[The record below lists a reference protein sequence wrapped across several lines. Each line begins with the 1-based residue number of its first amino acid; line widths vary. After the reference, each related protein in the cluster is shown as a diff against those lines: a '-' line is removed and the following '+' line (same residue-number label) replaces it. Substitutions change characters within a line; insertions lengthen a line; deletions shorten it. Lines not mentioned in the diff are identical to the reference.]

1 MLNIALPSIIAQA
14 SDFPG
19 IDGFLGTRGSIMLDF
34 VFLAMFAVV
43 PVLMVSIYL
52 VKCGRY
58 QLHKWIQI
66 VTGAVLLLAVLA
78 FEVDMRFFT
87 DWELRAAP
95 SPYYTVDGEWNAVWY
110 ALVLHLFTAIPAP
123 VLWTV
128 VIVRAVRRFPNPP
141 APGAHSPSHIR
152 WAWVATVAMVL
163 TSVSGW
169 VFYYL
174 AFVAT

>member
-1 MLNIALPSIIAQA
+1 MSDVEFHLFLAQVK
-14 SDFPG
+14 PG
-19 IDGFLGTRGSIMLDF
+19 VDGFLGTRGSIMLDV

-43 PVLMVSIYL
+43 PVLLLSIYL
-52 VKCGRY
+52 VKQGRY

-66 VTGAVLLLAVLA
+66 TTGLVLLLAVTA
-78 FEVDMRFFT
+78 FEVDMRLFT

-95 SPYYTVDGEWNAVWY
+95 SPYYTTPDQWNIVWY
-110 ALVLHLFTAIPAP
+110 ALVLHLCTAVPAP
-123 VLWTV
+123 FLWAV
-128 VIVRAVRRFPNPP
+128 VIVRALRRFPNPP
-141 APGAHSPSHIR
+141 QPGAHSPSHIR
-152 WAWVATVAMVL
+152 WAWIAAVCMVL